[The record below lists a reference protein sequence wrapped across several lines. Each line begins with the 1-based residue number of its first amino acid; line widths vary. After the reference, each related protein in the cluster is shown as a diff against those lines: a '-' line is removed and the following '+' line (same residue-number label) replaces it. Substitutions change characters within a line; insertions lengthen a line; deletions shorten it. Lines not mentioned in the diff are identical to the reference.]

1 MTRVAS
7 DSPPER
13 RRPYPSLPA
22 RHDYRRVLDSGRR
35 RKRGPVTVVAAP
47 GATEHTRVGLVAG
60 RGIGD
65 AVRRNRARRRVR
77 AALLELDLPTRTDVV
92 VIISVEALALPYRQL
107 VADLRGA
114 IEEKSRV

>member
-1 MTRVAS
+1 M
-7 DSPPER
+7 
-13 RRPYPSLPA
+13 
-22 RHDYRRVLDSGRR
+22 
-35 RKRGPVTVVAAP
+35 
-47 GATEHTRVGLVAG
+47 
-60 RGIGD
+60 
-65 AVRRNRARRRVR
+65 R